1 MHVAKIFVKPV
12 RHRFKKGYYKIVRT
26 ENFFEIAE
34 WLLLQNADLKELNR
48 RGNKVILDT
57 QDGHISR

>member
-12 RHRFKKGYYKIVRT
+12 LFKKGYYKIIRT

-34 WLLLQNADLKELNR
+34 WFLLQNEDLKEINR
-48 RGNKVILDT
+48 RGVEVIL
-57 QDGHISR
+57 INNLFKFK

>member
-12 RHRFKKGYYKIVRT
+12 LFKKGYYKIIRT

-34 WLLLQNADLKELNR
+34 WFLLQNEDLKEINR
-48 RGNKVILDT
+48 RGVKVILINNLF
-57 QDGHISR
+57 QFK

>member
-34 WLLLQNADLKELNR
+34 WLLLQIADLKELNR
-48 RGNKVILDT
+48 RGIKVILDT

>member
-12 RHRFKKGYYKIVRT
+12 LFKKGYYKIIRT

-34 WLLLQNADLKELNR
+34 WFFLQNEDLKEINR
-48 RGNKVILDT
+48 KGVEVILINNLF
-57 QDGHISR
+57 QFK

>member
-34 WLLLQNADLKELNR
+34 WLLLQNADLKE
-48 RGNKVILDT
+48 
-57 QDGHISR
+57 

>member
-12 RHRFKKGYYKIVRT
+12 LFKKGYYKIIRT

-34 WLLLQNADLKELNR
+34 WFLLQNEDLKEINR
-48 RGNKVILDT
+48 RGIEVILINNLF
-57 QDGHISR
+57 QFK